1 MNFSD
6 SDLVQDD
13 LEKLSEGEK
22 VQMEKEIQAA
32 MNGDEDMLDLEELLE
47 GSKLEGI
54 SLSQFNS
61 KESSSKDPNEID
73 ED

>member
-1 MNFSD
+1 M
-6 SDLVQDD
+6 V
-13 LEKLSEGEK
+13 SEGEK

-32 MNGDEDMLDLEELLE
+32 MNGDEDMLDLEQLLE

-61 KESSSKDPNEID
+61 KESSSNDLDEID